1 LNYQNI
7 NNLNAKISNNQL
19 VINYKEI
26 RMSDLFSPVKL
37 GSIAMNNRMV
47 MAPLTRNRSSMEGVP
62 QDINVSYYEQRA
74 TAGLII
80 TEATPISPM
89 GHGYPLLP
97 GIYNDAQVA
106 GWKKVTDAVHAKG
119 GKIVI
124 QLWHVGRISH
134 PSLLNGATPVAP
146 SAVKP
151 AGKAFTFKG
160 LADYVEPRA
169 LDAEEL
175 PGIVADYVHATQC
188 ALKAGFDGVE
198 IHAANGY
205 LLDQF
210 LRDGSNKRSDIYGGS
225 IENRARFLMEVT
237 KAVVETIGSDK
248 VGLRLSPVNPFNDMK
263 DSNPQAVFNYVTEQL
278 NQLNLAY
285 LHVVEGGI
293 HGGGVAD
300 PFDFDAMRKLCKSPY
315 MANLS
320 YDKARGNA
328 AIASGHAD
336 AVAYGVPFIANPD
349 LVERFHEDAPLNEA
363 DSKSFYGGNEKGYTD
378 YPSL

>member
-1 LNYQNI
+1 
-7 NNLNAKISNNQL
+7 
-19 VINYKEI
+19 
-26 RMSDLFSPVKL
+26 MSDLFSPVKL
-37 GSIAMNNRMV
+37 GGIAMSNRMV

-62 QDINVSYYEQRA
+62 QDINVTYYEQRA

-97 GIYNDAQVA
+97 GIYTEAQIA

-134 PSLLNGATPVAP
+134 PTLLNGAIPVAP

-151 AGKAFTFKG
+151 AGKAFTFNG
-160 LADYVEPRA
+160 LVDYVEPRA
-169 LDAEEL
+169 LDASEL
-175 PGIVADYVHATQC
+175 PGIVADYVQASQN
-188 ALKAGFDGVE
+188 AIKAGFDGVE
-198 IHAANGY
+198 IHSANGY

-225 IENRARFLMEVT
+225 IENRARFLMDVT
-237 KAVVETIGSDK
+237 KAVVDAIGSDK

-263 DSNPQAVFNYVTEQL
+263 DSNPQALFNYVTEQL
-278 NQLNLAY
+278 NQFNLAY

-293 HGGGVAD
+293 HSGGVTD
-300 PFDFDAMRKLCKSPY
+300 PFDFDAMRKLCKLPY

-320 YDKARGNA
+320 YDKVRGNA

-336 AVAYGVPFIANPD
+336 AVAYGVPFISNPD
-349 LVERFHEDAPLNEA
+349 LVERFRQDAPLNEA
-363 DSKSFYGGNEKGYTD
+363 DSKSFYGGTEKGYID
-378 YPSL
+378 YPTL

>member
-1 LNYQNI
+1 
-7 NNLNAKISNNQL
+7 
-19 VINYKEI
+19 
-26 RMSDLFSPVKL
+26 MSDLFSPVKL
-37 GSIAMNNRMV
+37 GSITMSNRMV

-62 QDINVSYYEQRA
+62 QDINVFYYEQRA

-97 GIYNDAQVA
+97 GIYTDAQVA

-160 LADYVEPRA
+160 LEDYVEPRA

-210 LRDGSNKRSDIYGGS
+210 LRDGSNKRSDFYGGS

-237 KAVVETIGSDK
+237 KAVVEAIGSDK

-263 DSNPQAVFNYVTEQL
+263 DGSPQALFNYVTEQL
-278 NQLNLAY
+278 NQFDLAY

-293 HGGGVAD
+293 HSGGVAD
-300 PFDFDAMRKLCKSPY
+300 LFDFDAMRKLCKSPY

-349 LVERFHEDAPLNEA
+349 LVERFREDAPLVEA
-363 DSKSFYGGNEKGYTD
+363 DSKTFYGGNEKGYTD

>member
-1 LNYQNI
+1 
-7 NNLNAKISNNQL
+7 
-19 VINYKEI
+19 
-26 RMSDLFSPVKL
+26 MTDLFSPVKL
-37 GSIAMNNRMV
+37 GSIALSNRMV

-62 QDINVSYYEQRA
+62 QDINVTYYEQRA
-74 TAGLII
+74 SAGLII

-97 GIYNDAQVA
+97 GIYTEAQVA
-106 GWKKVTDAVHAKG
+106 GWKRVTDAVHAKG

-151 AGKAFTFKG
+151 AGKAFTFEG
-160 LADYVEPRA
+160 LVDYVEPRA
-169 LDAEEL
+169 LDASEL

-198 IHAANGY
+198 IHSANGY

-210 LRDGSNKRSDIYGGS
+210 LRDGSNKRTDIYGGS
-225 IENRARFLMEVT
+225 IENRARLLMEVT
-237 KAVVETIGSDK
+237 KAVVAVAGSDK
-248 VGLRLSPVNPFNDMK
+248 VGVRLSPVNPFNDMH
-263 DSNPQAVFNYVTEQL
+263 DSHPQAVFNYVTEQL
-278 NQLNLAY
+278 NAFNLAY

-293 HGGGVAD
+293 HGGGIAN
-300 PFDFDAMRKLCKSPY
+300 PFDFSAMRKLCKSPY

-320 YDKARGNA
+320 YDKARGNE
-328 AIASGHAD
+328 AIASGYAD
-336 AVAYGVPFIANPD
+336 VVAYGVPFIANPD
-349 LVERFHEDAPLNEA
+349 LVERFRKDAPLNEP
-363 DSKSFYGGNEKGYTD
+363 DSKSFYGGTEKGYID
-378 YPSL
+378 YPTL